1 MDDTILKGERPGRWD
16 SPLDPGFAE
25 ADLDRLLATAP
36 FRDMNPES
44 FPRRQPLRSIL
55 QNDSRLRRFRRGELI
70 VRAGDFGSSAF
81 MILNGSVRVVLPPGL
96 PDQVLGRRPPAKKS
110 LFRVVAQLWA
120 NHRHPEVRTA
130 EELGSSNR
138 NLVGEGTEARVFL
151 QDVPRLVEQ
160 NKTVSVEA
168 GEFFGEIAAL
178 SRMPRT
184 ATIFGDTDDTELLE
198 IRWQGLRDLL
208 KYDPTLRAHI
218 DALYRKNT
226 LSNALRS
233 FPLFQHLTEDQLAR
247 VAAQTQFGTFGD
259 YDWSGDYKRLAKSG
273 TESPERE
280 TVIAQEGDYPDGVV
294 FIRSG
299 FARLTKRFANG
310 QRTLNY
316 LGAGRSFGLREITH
330 NWRHPDRAV
339 SFQSSLRV
347 IGYTHTLFVPTQVM
361 EEIVLPG
368 APTSTLPEVFPA
380 VEPSSAGEEVDP
392 LREQGGFAE
401 RIGPELME
409 FLTGRRYFNGTATM
423 VINLERCT
431 RCDDCVRACASTHDN
446 NPRFLRHGPVNSGI
460 QVAQACMHCV
470 DPVCMIGCPTGAIH
484 RDASGGNVVINQSTC
499 IGCNSCANN
508 CPYEAI
514 RMVEARNDRGGFVVD
529 AEMRPI
535 VKATKCDLC
544 IDQYG
549 GPACERACPHDAL
562 TRINLTRLDQLAEW
576 LHR

>member
-1 MDDTILKGERPGRWD
+1 MDETILKGERPGRWD
-16 SPLDPGFAE
+16 SPLDPGFSE

-44 FPRRQPLRSIL
+44 FPRRQPLRAIL
-55 QNDSRLRRFRRGELI
+55 QNDSRIRRFRRGELI

-96 PDQVLGRRPPAKKS
+96 PDAILGRRAPAKKS
-110 LFRVVAQLWA
+110 LFRIIAQLWA
-120 NHRHPEVRTA
+120 NHRHPEVRTP
-130 EELGSSNR
+130 EELGSGDHH
-138 NLVGEGTEARVFL
+138 LVGEGAEARVFL
-151 QDVPRLVEQ
+151 QDVPRLVDQ
-160 NKTVSVEA
+160 HKTVTVGA

-184 ATIFGDTDDTELLE
+184 ATIFADTDDTELLE
-198 IRWQGLRDLL
+198 VRWQGLRDLL

-233 FPLFQHLTEDQLAR
+233 FPLFQHLNEEQLAR

-259 YDWSGDYKRLAKSG
+259 YDWSGDYKRLAQAG
-273 TESPERE
+273 TQSPERE
-280 TVIAQEGDYPDGVV
+280 TLIAQEGDYPDGVV
-294 FIRSG
+294 FVRSG

-316 LGAGRSFGLREITH
+316 LGAGRSFGLREIAH

-339 SFQSSLRV
+339 AFQSSLRV
-347 IGYTHTLFVPTQVM
+347 IGYTHTLFVPTHVM

-368 APTSTLPEVFPA
+368 APASAFPQPFPETAASTA
-380 VEPSSAGEEVDP
+380 EEEIDP
-392 LREQGGFAE
+392 LREQGGFAG
-401 RIGPELME
+401 RVGPELME

-499 IGCNSCANN
+499 IGCTSCANN

-514 RMVEARNDRGGFVVD
+514 RMVEARNERGGFVVD
-529 AEMRPI
+529 ADMRPI
-535 VKATKCDLC
+535 AKATKCDLC

>member
-1 MDDTILKGERPGRWD
+1 MDATILKVERPGRWD
-16 SPLDPGFAE
+16 SPLDPEFSD
-25 ADLDRLLATAP
+25 ADLDRLLQLAP
-36 FRDMNPES
+36 FSEMNPES
-44 FPRRQPLRSIL
+44 FSRKQPLRAIL
-55 QNDSRLRRFRRGELI
+55 QNDSRIRRFKRGELI
-70 VRAGDFGSSAF
+70 VRAGDYGSSAF
-81 MILNGSVRVVLPPGL
+81 MIVSGTVRVVLPPGL
-96 PDQVLGRRPPAKKS
+96 PDRVLGRRDSAKKS
-110 LFRVVAQLWA
+110 IFRVIAQLWG
-120 NHRHPEVRTA
+120 NHRNPEVRTP
-130 EELGSSNR
+130 EELGMGNR

-151 QDVPRLVEQ
+151 QDVPRLLDQ
-160 NKTVSVEA
+160 NKTVTIGS

-184 ATIFGDTDDTELLE
+184 ATIFCDTDGTELLE

-208 KYDPTLRAHI
+208 KFDPALRAHI
-218 DALYRKNT
+218 DVLYRKNT

-233 FPLFQHLTEDQLAR
+233 FPLFQHLSEDQLSR

-259 YDWSGDYKRLAKSG
+259 YDWSGDYKKLAQSG
-273 TESPERE
+273 TNSPEKE
-280 TVIAQEGDYPDGVV
+280 TLIAQEGDYPDGVV
-294 FIRSG
+294 FVRSG
-299 FARLTKRFANG
+299 FARLTKRFASG

-316 LGAGRSFGLREITH
+316 LGAGRSFGLKEIAH
-330 NWRHPDRAV
+330 NWRNPENPRP
-339 SFQSSLRV
+339 FQFSLRV

-368 APTSTLPEVFPA
+368 APKHLLPEPLTAPVDDSDA
-380 VEPSSAGEEVDP
+380 VDP
-392 LREQGGFAE
+392 LKDQGGFAE

-409 FLTGRRYFNGTATM
+409 FLTGRRFFNGTATM

-446 NPRFLRHGPVNSGI
+446 NPRFLRHGPVSAGI

-484 RDASGGNVVINQSTC
+484 RDAAGGSVVINQATC
-499 IGCNSCANN
+499 IGCTSCANN

-514 RMVEARNDRGGFVVD
+514 RMVEARDTGGAFVVD
-529 AEMRPI
+529 AELKPI
-535 VKATKCDLC
+535 LKATKCDLC
-544 IDQYG
+544 LDQYG

-562 TRINLTRLDQLAEW
+562 TRMNLTRLDHLAEW